1 MLTLPPPPPS
11 SLLACKSRRRSSHL
25 SVRAH
30 AHNAALCTTCLLQTS
45 VPCILNSYAW
55 GEIAIVI
62 GEKQDQA
69 TGHNTFAFEIPYL
82 AVVEGKGTASL
93 FFRFAFSSL
102 TISSFTPPPPSSPLF
117 TRARG
122 PVLADCTGDLDI
134 DLRLCLLFIT
144 LLFESLFVLDR

>member
-102 TISSFTPPPPSSPLF
+102 TISSFTPSLLPFVYTGSRAGARRLYWRLRYRF
-117 TRARG
+117 TLVFALYH
-122 PVLADCTGDLDI
+122 VT
-134 DLRLCLLFIT
+134 LRK
-144 LLFESLFVLDR
+144 FVCA